1 MFKRKQ
7 KRGSG
12 GDSVCVLSS
21 KKEKPLA
28 WILVWYMNQYPCS
41 ACKMIK
47 KIQMSHYYLFALGHF
62 EYWMGARRDGRAIQ
76 QLVVFLRLIPMGV
89 ILHSLTF
96 CPPLCHFPRIC
107 HPLHWETQRWQAN
120 MSVPRTWGGDCS
132 RRQEPPWNQQ
142 HVKKVGKKTLI
153 LKDQCVRNQCNKW
166 HDGVG
171 KNAYF
176 LKHGTIGVEV
186 KVPSG

>member
-47 KIQMSHYYLFALGHF
+47 KNQMSHYYLFALGHF

-96 CPPLCHFPRIC
+96 CPPHCHFPRIC
-107 HPLHWETQRWQAN
+107 HPFIGRHKDGKQICQSLEHGVEIAAEDKNLPEINN
-120 MSVPRTWGGDCS
+120 MS
-132 RRQEPPWNQQ
+132 RRW
-142 HVKKVGKKTLI
+142 GKKLSFWRTSVSGI
-153 LKDQCVRNQCNKW
+153 
-166 HDGVG
+166 
-171 KNAYF
+171 NATNGMMELEKMLTF
-176 LKHGTIGVEV
+176 
-186 KVPSG
+186 